1 MGMRKQLHGERGA
14 TVTGLPVSQST
25 RGTVALTG
33 SEEIHKDI
41 GHTGKASQG

>member
-1 MGMRKQLHGERGA
+1 MNVGPQSL
-14 TVTGLPVSQST
+14 VFPSSQST

-41 GHTGKASQG
+41 GHMGKASQG